1 MQNLSANE
9 AESKKNAAN
18 KKKRT
23 ILIVFFVLILLIL
36 AVGISLLTNQL
47 LIARVL
53 EVRQNDVIV
62 EVCNSPDYRW
72 IDRKFGSA
80 GDYEYIR
87 LYVKN
92 PSDLSKGQ
100 FFVAIT
106 RPGEESSSPPGI
118 GARWI
123 FK

>member
-1 MQNLSANE
+1 MKCTVHWFILFLL
-9 AESKKNAAN
+9 AA
-18 KKKRT
+18 
-23 ILIVFFVLILLIL
+23 
-36 AVGISLLTNQL
+36 GITLLTNQL

-80 GDYEYIR
+80 SDYQYIQ

-118 GARWI
+118 GARCI